1 MRAPQRKIL
10 PVDGTPPRI
19 AVHAVFGRSIHGLSF
34 VVPVQ
39 ELDEA
44 RQATMDLRTVVRSEF
59 TKPKERFRKLDEE
72 ESKLWKEPQPKRF
85 QSNETRPNL
94 KAAHDDEELRAVLR
108 EAGAQTTVVDFGA
121 SWCEHCKGM
130 LPWFAESSDKVS
142 ATGKPRSMPREQG
155 RAPTG
160 TDKLLSRTQFPNMSF
175 VMADV
180 DRMPEMARD
189 IRYTPTFS
197 FYVNGKKVDEVFGS
211 NRRQIGDRMWL
222 HAS

>member
-1 MRAPQRKIL
+1 
-10 PVDGTPPRI
+10 
-19 AVHAVFGRSIHGLSF
+19 
-34 VVPVQ
+34 VVPSQ
-39 ELDEA
+39 EMEEA
-44 RQATMDLRTVVRSEF
+44 RRAAMDLRTVVRSEF
-59 TKPKERFRKLDEE
+59 TKPKERFRKIDGE

-108 EAGAQTTVVDFGA
+108 EAGVQTTVVDFGA
-121 SWCEHCKGM
+121 SWCDHCKGM
-130 LPWFAESSDKVS
+130 LPWFAESSDK
-142 ATGKPRSMPREQG
+142 
-155 RAPTG
+155 
-160 TDKLLSRTQFPNMSF
+160 FPNMTF